1 MPDITTT
8 PTTHLRLDG
17 GNDVALLPL
26 VLGGNTFGWTSDESA
41 SRAVLDSFVDQG
53 GTLIDTADVYSAW
66 APGHSGGESEIILG
80 RWLATSGH
88 RDDVLIATKVS
99 EHPQYHGLGADTIA
113 AAARESL
120 LRLGTDSIDLYYAHF
135 DDPQTPLEETATAF
149 DLLVRQGLVR
159 AIGLSNYTPQRIEEW
174 FAIARREGLSL
185 PVALE
190 PHYNLVH
197 RSDVESGL
205 GSLAESEELAVFPY
219 FSLASGF
226 LTGKYHSAADVSG
239 VDREG
244 MLSDVVTDD
253 GFAVVKQL
261 SAIAAKHDVQPAT
274 VALAWLRQRPSVSA
288 PIASV
293 RTVDQLPALMESVSL
308 TLDAEDMATLTK
320 VSAPFA

>member
-1 MPDITTT
+1 MTCPPVRRPEPPSPRADSGSSGTIRLPTVLIPDAGR
-8 PTTHLRLDG
+8 RLLP
-17 GNDVALLPL
+17 DVAPRH
-26 VLGGNTFGWTSDESA
+26 D
-41 SRAVLDSFVDQG
+41 
-53 GTLIDTADVYSAW
+53 I
-66 APGHSGGESEIILG
+66 
-80 RWLATSGH
+80 
-88 RDDVLIATKVS
+88 
-99 EHPQYHGLGADTIA
+99 HPQYHGLGADTIA

-135 DDPQTPLEETATAF
+135 DDSQTPLEETATAF

-197 RSDVESGL
+197 RADVESGL

-288 PIASV
+288 PIASA

>member
-1 MPDITTT
+1 MTCPPVRRPEPPSPRADSGSSGTIRLPTVLIPDAGR
-8 PTTHLRLDG
+8 RLLP
-17 GNDVALLPL
+17 DVAPRH
-26 VLGGNTFGWTSDESA
+26 D
-41 SRAVLDSFVDQG
+41 
-53 GTLIDTADVYSAW
+53 I
-66 APGHSGGESEIILG
+66 
-80 RWLATSGH
+80 
-88 RDDVLIATKVS
+88 
-99 EHPQYHGLGADTIA
+99 HPQYHGLGADTIA

-253 GFAVVKQL
+253 GFAVVRQL

-274 VALAWLRQRPSVSA
+274 VALAWLRQRPAVSA
-288 PIASV
+288 PIASA